1 MRLEGKVIGPWVD
14 ECRRAWHAIR
24 AELGSRKLRLDLRG
38 VMFMDGRGTALLREI
53 HKLSGAEVLADSPLT
68 KYFAERIMRYVE
80 TEENE
85 GA

>member
-24 AELGSRKLRLDLRG
+24 AELGSRRLRLDLRG

-53 HKLSGAEVLADSPLT
+53 HKQSGAEVLADSPLT
-68 KYFAERIMRYVE
+68 KYFAERIMRNAE